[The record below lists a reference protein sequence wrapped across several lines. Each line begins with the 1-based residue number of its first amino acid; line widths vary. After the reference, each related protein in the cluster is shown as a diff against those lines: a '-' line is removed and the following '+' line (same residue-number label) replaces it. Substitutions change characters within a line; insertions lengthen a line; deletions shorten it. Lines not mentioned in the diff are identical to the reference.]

1 MTCEKCRRYI
11 EAEDSRKQA
20 RRLVMARADR
30 TPEYEIV
37 LCRECAEAVLAFVYR
52 RSADAGGGQAGE
64 AGLDEIWDEIRFR

>member
-1 MTCEKCRRYI
+1 MGKMTCEKCRRYI

-37 LCRECAEAVLAFVYR
+37 LFRECAEAVLEFIYK
-52 RSADAGGGQAGE
+52 RSADEVAFR
-64 AGLDEIWDEIRFR
+64 DEMRLW